1 MLKQR
6 PAGDKSWPIAC
17 SGATL
22 GTSLTAWGNSLIDWG
37 NSLIDFTGADLTNT
51 DLGDSEISY
60 GSYGS
65 YGYYGSSVI
74 DFSDRWQHDLIDF
87 SEVDL
92 TEDNLNF
99 LVGFT
104 GADLTNSTDLGDSEI
119 YYGSYGYYGSSPSVI
134 DFSV

>member
-37 NSLIDFTGADLTNT
+37 
-51 DLGDSEISY
+51 
-60 GSYGS
+60 
-65 YGYYGSSVI
+65 
-74 DFSDRWQHDLIDF
+74 
-87 SEVDL
+87 
-92 TEDNLNF
+92 NF